1 MNLPNGCKC
10 SKPIVIPRNWK
21 SKKASLKNSWLISYR
36 FYDPSEP
43 KPKQVAVRGMNHF
56 QELKERQ
63 QATEDLLNLEM
74 DLLIRQGYNPFR
86 KEFIQQKAVEPDSIG
101 PTMSFSK
108 ALWEVLNKINATRPT
123 INDMRS
129 VIRGSEKAMED
140 LSLQYMMIGQVSR
153 KHIKAILAQCA
164 INNPRWSPRR
174 YNLYRAYLM
183 RLFKE
188 LVELEAIDYN
198 PVRDISTMKETRQI
212 REVLTDQEREKV
224 NAHLKVN
231 HFYFWRFI
239 QIFFRS
245 GARETEMVGIK
256 FTDVDL
262 PGQRFKVLIKKGK
275 VERWV
280 WKTIADSVL
289 PLWEEVMNECNPDSY
304 LFSEGL
310 KPGPKS
316 IRADQIGKRWR
327 LYVKRDLGIKKDL
340 YGLKHLNASEIV
352 DSLGNEAAAAMM
364 SHTSTA
370 MTTQV
375 YDIRSE
381 RRRHEQLKKVGGLF

>member
-1 MNLPNGCKC
+1 MNLPNGCTC

-21 SKKASLKNSWLISYR
+21 SKKASVKNPWLISYR

-43 KPKQVAVRGMNHF
+43 KPKQVAVRGMNPFHT
-56 QELKERQ
+56 LKERQ
-63 QATEDLLNLEM
+63 EATEDLLNLELDM
-74 DLLIRQGYNPFR
+74 LVRQGYNPFR
-86 KEFIQQKAVEPDSIG
+86 KEFISQKPVEPDQIG
-101 PTMSFSK
+101 PTMSFPK
-108 ALWEVLNKINATRPT
+108 ALWSVLDKIPATRQT

-129 VIRGSEKAMED
+129 VIRGSEKAIED
-140 LSLQYMMIGQVSR
+140 LSFQYMMIGQVSR
-153 KHIKAILAQCA
+153 KHIKAILGQCA
-164 INNPRWSPRR
+164 ITNKRWSARR
-174 YNLYRAYLM
+174 HNLYRAYLM

-198 PVRDISTMKETRQI
+198 PVRDVSTMKETRQI
-212 REVLTDQEREKV
+212 REVLTAQERIKV
-224 NAHLKVN
+224 NEHLKVN
-231 HFYFWRFI
+231 HYYFWRFI

-245 GARETEMVGIK
+245 GARITEMVHLR
-256 FTDVDL
+256 FCDVDL
-262 PGQRFKVLIKKGK
+262 AGQRFKVLIKKGK

-289 PLWEEVMNECNPDSY
+289 PVWDEVINECKVDDH
-304 LFSEGL
+304 LFSEWL

-352 DSLGNEAAAAMM
+352 DRLGDEAAAAMM

-381 RRRHEQLKKVGGLF
+381 RRRHEQLKKVEGLF